1 MPEETPDKRKQ
12 REKEEIERKRR
23 EQESLE
29 FQQRFDLS
37 PTEPLI
43 EDYSCAHTTTGAIYQ
58 GRLYLS
64 KSYMCFYSPLFSKLL
79 RVNLRKLVEIEKRS
93 TLGVFPNG
101 IEVTTEN
108 GKKISF
114 ISFIY
119 RDQAYN
125 TLARLV
131 RELVCIL
138 QKKKNCV
145 WCVPPHV
152 FPTERARYCAT
163 TDAAWRRA
171 AEHSR
176 KPRGGQG

>member
-1 MPEETPDKRKQ
+1 LQPVATRENDVPAALVQSPPFAERQGNSMEKLPSVDEAPDKRKQ
-12 REKEEIERKRR
+12 REKDDAERKRK

-37 PTEPLI
+37 PTEPLL
-43 EDYSCAHTTTGAIYQ
+43 EDYSCAHTATGAIYQ

-108 GKKISF
+108 GKKLSF

-119 RDQAYN
+119 REQAYN
-125 TLARLV
+125 TLCRLV
-131 RELVCIL
+131 KELVRSS
-138 QKKKNCV
+138 
-145 WCVPPHV
+145 
-152 FPTERARYCAT
+152 FPFAANSRA
-163 TDAAWRRA
+163 
-171 AEHSR
+171 
-176 KPRGGQG
+176 Q